1 MIQVLQNKLSHGL
14 SQLKEMGSTLE
25 KKAEE
30 KEIMQK
36 LQSKIS
42 ELKKK
47 SSTLVKK
54 KAEEK
59 IFLQF
64 GGQEVVLEDIMEK
77 AKEKFCAEGHEEADI
92 KSIRL
97 YLKPEENMAYYIIND
112 ESSNKVSLI

>member
-1 MIQVLQNKLSHGL
+1 MINVLQSKL

-25 KKAEE
+25 RKAEE

-42 ELKKK
+42 QLKKM

-54 KAEEK
+54 KVAEK
-59 IFLQF
+59 VFLQY
-64 GGQEVVLEDIMEK
+64 GEQEVVVDDILVK
-77 AKEKFCAEGHEEADI
+77 VKEKFIAEGHEEAEI
-92 KSIRL
+92 KAIRL

-112 ESSNKVSLI
+112 ESSNKVSLN